1 MDCGGVFVK
10 YVLFIFNILFVICG
24 ILLIT
29 FGSIMV
35 ASIKDFS
42 SVGETFS
49 VNSVAIII
57 LVLGCLI
64 FLVSFMGCCGA
75 IRENACCL
83 TSVGFDN
90 FEFIL
95 WSYKLHCMACIFQ
108 YSVVMMVLL
117 LSQLALIIF
126 VWINHV
132 QIQESL
138 EKIVKTIW
146 NQHDSDALVMD
157 VLQRSFKCCGQN
169 GFSDYG
175 AAVNYPA
182 SCCDSPSNGSCL
194 VTQVVTRPGCLKAVD
209 SFWDTNVN
217 IIKYAGLGVTAVELV
232 AFIFACCLA
241 NQTRNSQRRQN
252 Y

>member
-35 ASIKDFS
+35 SSIKDFS
-42 SVGETFS
+42 KFDETFTA
-49 VNSVAIII
+49 NSVAIII

-64 FLVSFMGCCGA
+64 FLVAFMGCCGA

-83 TSVGFDN
+83 TT
-90 FEFIL
+90 
-95 WSYKLHCMACIFQ
+95 
-108 YSVVMMVLL
+108 YSVVMLVLL
-117 LSQLALIIF
+117 VSQLALIIY
-126 VWINHV
+126 VWIDHV
-132 QIQESL
+132 QIQTSL
-138 EKIVKTIW
+138 EKIVQTIW
-146 NQHDSDALVMD
+146 DQRKTDSLLLDTM
-157 VLQRSFKCCGQN
+157 QRSFKCCGLH
-169 GFSDYG
+169 GFADYG
-175 AAVNYPA
+175 ISYPA
-182 SCCDSPSNGSCL
+182 SCCDSPSNGSCGI
-194 VTQVVTRPGCLKAVD
+194 TQVATRPSCLSSID
-209 SFWDTNVN
+209 SFWNTNVN
-217 IIKYAGLGVTAVELV
+217 IIKYAGLGVTVVELV

>member
-35 ASIKDFS
+35 STIKDFS
-42 SVGETFS
+42 SMDETFTA
-49 VNSVAIII
+49 NSVAIII

-64 FLVSFMGCCGA
+64 FLVAFMGCCGA
-75 IRENACCL
+75 IREDACCL
-83 TSVGFDN
+83 TT
-90 FEFIL
+90 
-95 WSYKLHCMACIFQ
+95 
-108 YSVVMMVLL
+108 YSSVMMVLL
-117 LSQLALIIF
+117 ISQLVLIIY
-126 VWINHV
+126 VWVDHV
-132 QIQESL
+132 QIQQSL
-138 EKIVKTIW
+138 EKIVQTIW
-146 NQHDSDALVMD
+146 DQRKTDSILLDTM
-157 VLQRSFKCCGQN
+157 QRSFKCCGLHK
-169 GFSDYG
+169 FSDYG
-175 AAVNYPA
+175 LSYPG
-182 SCCDSPSNGSCL
+182 SCCDSPTNGSCTL
-194 VTQVVTRPGCLKAVD
+194 TSVMTRPGCLSAVD
-209 SFWDTNVN
+209 SFWDTNVS